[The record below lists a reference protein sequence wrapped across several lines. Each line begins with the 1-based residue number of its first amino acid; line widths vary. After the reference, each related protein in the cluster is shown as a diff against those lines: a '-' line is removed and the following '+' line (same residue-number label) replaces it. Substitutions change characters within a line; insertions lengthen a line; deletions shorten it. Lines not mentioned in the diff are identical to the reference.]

1 MKQSAKRF
9 AQKNNMLRMKTFFV
23 FLFWGLI
30 VVTTILLLIEVKPS
44 PQTWPKDKLQHAL
57 TFALITY
64 FGIKS
69 YPKYV
74 LYVCLGL
81 AIYGGFMEAA
91 QSLLTQT
98 RNASIG
104 DWLADVVGIALG
116 FLALNL
122 CKNLGARP
130 T

>member
-1 MKQSAKRF
+1 
-9 AQKNNMLRMKTFFV
+9 MLNIKTIFV

-30 VVTTILLLIEVKPS
+30 AVTTILLLIEVKPS

-74 LYVCLGL
+74 LYVCLSL
-81 AIYGGFMEAA
+81 VFYGGLLEVL
-91 QSLLTQT
+91 QSQLTQT
-98 RNASIG
+98 RTGSYA
-104 DWLADVVGIALG
+104 DWLADLVGISLG
-116 FLALNL
+116 YCAFNIL
-122 CKNLGARP
+122 KNRLQNKHERI
-130 T
+130 